1 MGSDCSLAHKGAC
14 KQVYKPSSEITR
26 FNTRSTGREHPFLRH
41 RSDPEKEHIS
51 QGRDRA
57 GQRIPGDVDGRT
69 MSRGRSSFG
78 RGGVVVGG
86 VSMGLAFL
94 ASDARAHVRHPIVLA
109 PAVWAGPSGLAFVG
123 SPSSLH
129 RKTRCAVCSVPASHC
144 ALCRSFHPDLT
155 GLPRSQAIS

>member
-1 MGSDCSLAHKGAC
+1 MGSDCSLAHKGIC
-14 KQVYKPSSEITR
+14 KPISEINR
-26 FNTRSTGREHPFLRH
+26 FDNRSTGHDQSFLRH
-41 RSDPEKEHIS
+41 RSDPEKEHIIK
-51 QGRDRA
+51 GRDRA

-78 RGGVVVGG
+78 RGVVVVIG

-94 ASDARAHVRHPIVLA
+94 ASDARAHVRHLIVLA

-129 RKTRCAVCSVPASHC
+129 RKTRCAVCRVSASHC

-155 GLPRSQAIS
+155 GLLRGQAIS